1 MTRDEK
7 DLIKNWFDHIVQM
20 ATDRK
25 TITGNVMDDAHCLD
39 EIKVLGKNASDYIK
53 EHWDNKEA
61 WVDDTD
67 VVVHVR
73 AFVRY
78 WEDAT
83 VNGKQDD
90 ALNPQMPCVVVG
102 LDDTCWVP
110 KIEVK
115 SGLILNW
122 EPGTEASIHY
132 KVCDECELTIMKGN
146 TVLYDGDG
154 YVPDFLCPK
163 SEGYGD
169 YIIMDIDSD
178 GFIKNWDLNKVYE
191 FLNEQ
196 KD

>member
-1 MTRDEK
+1 MTQEEK
-7 DLIKNWFDHIVQM
+7 NRIKGWFDHIAQM
-20 ATDRK
+20 ASDRK
-25 TITGNVMDDAHCLD
+25 TIMGNVMDDAHCLD
-39 EIKVLGKNASDYIK
+39 EIKVYAKEASDFIE
-53 EHWDNKEA
+53 EHFNNKVAYEA
-61 WVDDTD
+61 NDKLIIC
-67 VVVHVR
+67 VR

-83 VNGKQDD
+83 VNGKKDD

-110 KIEVK
+110 KIEVE

-132 KVCDECELTIMKGN
+132 KVCDECELTIIKGN
-146 TVLYDGDG
+146 TVLYEGDG

-163 SEGYGD
+163 RDGYGD

-178 GFIKNWDLNKVYE
+178 GFIMNWDMKKVSE
-191 FLNEQ
+191 FLDMQ

>member
-1 MTRDEK
+1 MTQDEK
-7 DLIKNWFDHIVQM
+7 DLIKTWFDHINQL

-25 TITGNVMDDAHCLD
+25 TLTGEVMDDAHCLD
-39 EIKVLGKNASDYIK
+39 EIKALAKNASDFVK

-61 WVDDTD
+61 WVDNAE

-78 WEDAT
+78 WEDAV
-83 VNGKQDD
+83 VNGEQDD
-90 ALNPQMPCVVVG
+90 AMGLNMPCVTVG
-102 LDDTCWVP
+102 LDATCWAP
-110 KIEVK
+110 KIDVE
-115 SGLILNW
+115 SGQILNW
-122 EPGTEASIHY
+122 ESGTEASIHY

-169 YIIMDIDSD
+169 YIIMDIDSN
-178 GFIKNWDLNKVYE
+178 GFIKNWDMNKVYE
-191 FLNEQ
+191 FLDEQ